1 MSSLRLQKRLAA
13 SVLKVGVKRVWI
25 DPNEI
30 AEVALANSRKNI
42 RKLFKDGL
50 IMKRQVHMHSR
61 SRVQAFHEAKRKGRH
76 CGHGKRKGTK
86 DARMPQKVLWMR
98 RQRVLRRLLRK
109 YRDAKKITKDIYHQ
123 FYLGSKGNQF
133 KNKTVLI
140 EAIHK
145 MKQEKIRE
153 KQLAEQREARRA
165 KNTVR
170 KEKRVA
176 KKLEQLGGITAAPAK
191 EDKKPAAAPK
201 EEKAAPKK
209 DAKPAAPPKKEEAKP
224 APKKEAA
231 PAKKEAAPAK
241 KEEAKPAP
249 KKDAAPAKKDAPKKK

>member
-1 MSSLRLQKRLAA
+1 MSLKLQKRLAA
-13 SVLKVGVKRVWI
+13 SVLKCGAKRVWI

-50 IMKRQVHMHSR
+50 IMRRQVHMHSR
-61 SRVQAFHEAKRKGRH
+61 SRIQAYHEAKRKGRH
-76 CGHGKRKGTK
+76 SGHGKRRGTK
-86 DARMPQKVLWMR
+86 DARMPQKVVWMR

-109 YRDAKKITKDIYHQ
+109 YRDAKKITKDIYHT
-123 FYLGSKGNQF
+123 FYLGSKGNLF

-140 EAIHK
+140 ESIHK

-165 KNTVR
+165 KNTIR
-170 KEKRVA
+170 KDKRNA
-176 KKLEQLGGITAAPAK
+176 KKLEQLGGAPVAAPVKNEEKPVAAPKK
-191 EDKKPAAAPK
+191 EEKPAAAKK
-201 EEKAAPKK
+201 EEK
-209 DAKPAAPPKKEEAKP
+209 PAA
-224 APKKEAA
+224 KKEAA

-241 KEEAKPAP
+241 KDEK
-249 KKDAAPAKKDAPKKK
+249 PKKK

>member
-1 MSSLRLQKRLAA
+1 MASLKLQKRLAA
-13 SVLKVGVKRVWI
+13 DVLKVGLKRVWI

-50 IMKRQVHMHSR
+50 IMRRQVHMHSR

-109 YRDAKKITKDIYHQ
+109 YRDAKKITKDLYHQ

-165 KNTVR
+165 KNTAR

-176 KKLEQLGGITAAPAK
+176 KKLEQLGGVSAAPAK
-191 EDKKPAAAPK
+191 EEKKPAAPAK
-201 EEKAAPKK
+201 EAAPKK
-209 DAKPAAPPKKEEAKP
+209 EAKAAAPAKEEKKPAAPAKKEEAKP
-224 APKKEAA
+224 APAKKEAAA

-241 KEEAKPAP
+241 K
-249 KKDAAPAKKDAPKKK
+249 DAPKKK

>member
-1 MSSLRLQKRLAA
+1 MSSLKLQKRLAA
-13 SVLKVGVKRVWI
+13 DVLKCGRKRVWI

-50 IMKRQVHMHSR
+50 IMRRQVHMHSK
-61 SRVQAFHEAKRKGRH
+61 SRVQAYHEAKRKGRH
-76 CGHGKRKGTK
+76 TGSGKRKGTK

-109 YRDAKKITKDIYHQ
+109 YRDAKKISKDLYHSL
-123 FYLGSKGNQF
+123 YLGSKGNLY

-140 EAIHK
+140 ENIHR

-165 KNTVR
+165 KNTIR

-176 KKLEQLGGITAAPAK
+176 KKLEQLTGAVTAKPAAPVKEEKKPAAPAKPAKEEKKPAAPAK
-191 EDKKPAAAPK
+191 EAPKAAPAKPAPK
-201 EEKAAPKK
+201 EEK
-209 DAKPAAPPKKEEAKP
+209 KP
-224 APKKEAA
+224 
-231 PAKKEAAPAK
+231 AAPAK
-241 KEEAKPAP
+241 KEEKP
-249 KKDAAPAKKDAPKKK
+249 APAKKEEKPKKK

>member
-1 MSSLRLQKRLAA
+1 MAFLRLQKRLAA
-13 SVLKVGVKRVWI
+13 SVLKCGKRRVWI
-25 DPNEI
+25 DPNETS
-30 AEVALANSRKNI
+30 EVALANSRKNI

-50 IMKRQVHMHSR
+50 IMRRQVHMHSH
-61 SRVQAFHEAKRKGRH
+61 SRVQRYHEAKRKGRH
-76 CGHGKRKGTK
+76 SGHGKRKGTK

-109 YRDAKKITKDIYHQ
+109 YRDAKKISKDLYHQ

-165 KNTVR
+165 KNTAR

-176 KKLEQLGGITAAPAK
+176 KKLEQLGGAPAKKEEKPVAAPKEEAPKQAAPAKKAAPAEKPAAKAAPAKPAAPAK
-191 EDKKPAAAPK
+191 EEKK
-201 EEKAAPKK
+201 
-209 DAKPAAPPKKEEAKP
+209 
-224 APKKEAA
+224 
-231 PAKKEAAPAK
+231 AAPAK
-241 KEEAKPAP
+241 KEEKPAP
-249 KKDAAPAKKDAPKKK
+249 KKDDKAAAKKK